1 MKKTILAALLCL
13 SLLTGCGGAPVPL
26 PEAEQPDS
34 SPVIAYVPLDDR
46 PDNVGRVEYLAES
59 LGYTLHMPEEWM
71 YKTLL
76 DGQIEDYYTENG
88 LEIKSWTGQ
97 SGYPALLSRWVL
109 EQEAAGCDRYILSMD
124 QLLYGGLVAS
134 RLAGT
139 TSGVKPGTRC
149 ASCWRSVV
157 WSAKACSWQNRT

>member
-13 SLLTGCGGAPVPL
+13 SLLAGCSGAPAPL

-76 DGQIEDYYTENG
+76 DGQIEDYYAENG

-124 QLLYGGLVAS
+124 QLLYGGLVLLGIVG
-134 RLAGT
+134 REDFRWGLGLLRG
-139 TSGVKPGTRC
+139 SGGK
-149 ASCWRSVV
+149 
-157 WSAKACSWQNRT
+157 

>member
-1 MKKTILAALLCL
+1 
-13 SLLTGCGGAPVPL
+13 
-26 PEAEQPDS
+26 
-34 SPVIAYVPLDDR
+34 
-46 PDNVGRVEYLAES
+46 
-59 LGYTLHMPEEWM
+59 M

-76 DGQIEDYYTENG
+76 DGQIEDYYAENG

-134 RLAGT
+134 RLAET
-139 TSGVKPGTRC
+139 TTEQERLT
-149 ASCWRSVV
+149 AMREEM
-157 WSAKACSWQNRT
+157 SAALDRERERADRITVDTPL